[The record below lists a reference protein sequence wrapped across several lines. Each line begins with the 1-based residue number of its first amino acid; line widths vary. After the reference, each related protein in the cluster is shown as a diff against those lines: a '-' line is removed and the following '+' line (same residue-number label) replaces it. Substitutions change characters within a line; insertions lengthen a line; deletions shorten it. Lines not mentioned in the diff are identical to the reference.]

1 MTIWKKFQKLFPSL
15 NLVFLRNYY
24 LCYNLVWELGSNGNL
39 TRAKIYEKKKISKI
53 KIKNRTKVLREERNV
68 ASMFTGLIHQS
79 TKLKTLFESAIA
91 ERLEALIR
99 VTKGFL
105 SRSNGNRFFFF
116 DGIFEDCEC
125 DAVRRVLYTG

>member
-1 MTIWKKFQKLFPSL
+1 MGQCRCAKAGFPML
-15 NLVFLRNYY
+15 IQAWPRFLT
-24 LCYNLVWELGSNGNL
+24 LAVLVWV
-39 TRAKIYEKKKISKI
+39 

-79 TKLKTLFESAIA
+79 TELKTLFESVIA

-116 DGIFEDCEC
+116 DGIFDDCEC
-125 DAVRRVLYTG
+125 DAVRRTLYTG